1 MRYDFASIEAL
12 RAKAHRERAEAV
24 HRLLIA
30 PLLRL
35 FTLKGDHAP
44 RPHLARQG

>member
-1 MRYDFASIEAL
+1 MRYDFAYIEAL

-30 PLLRL
+30 PLLNL
-35 FTLKGDHAP
+35 FTPKAGHAP